1 MFAQPAH
8 RIVNGRCY
16 PVGRVLAR
24 VVRVRLI
31 PAFWD
36 SRDLVVSSGVGSD
49 DDDADGM
56 AAAEVDGEDGTGR
69 GAGVGGVRGR
79 E

>member
-1 MFAQPAH
+1 MMFAQPAH
-8 RIVNGRCY
+8 QVVNWRCC
-16 PVGRVLAR
+16 PIGRVLAR

-49 DDDADGM
+49 DANDDGM

-69 GAGVGGVRGR
+69 GCRGR
-79 E
+79 RCA